1 MSWLRIFRMYW
12 TTITMIKRKMNPRNR
27 NRYAGFD
34 PMDARNP
41 TICSQMLAISLRDG
55 HVVVPAAEVLSE
67 TESGVEDKPGQLAVH
82 EEMIEP
88 LHMLA
93 PRPPR
98 HPHVPESGS
107 SPILLE
113 GHRLLEPGLFE
124 GPHHEEHPPARPED
138 SRDFAKRG
146 EAVGGCGQMMHRGD
160 GDRRVEGRTPKREGA
175 QVAEN
180 DVRIPGPVAR
190 VVQQSS

>member
-1 MSWLRIFRMYW
+1 MYW
-12 TTITMIKRKMNPRNR
+12 TTITMIRRKMNPRNR

-98 HPHVPESGS
+98 HPHVPN
-107 SPILLE
+107 
-113 GHRLLEPGLFE
+113 PGPLRFFWRDLPFWNR
-124 GPHHEEHPPARPED
+124 GWSKAHTMRGHPPA
-138 SRDFAKRG
+138 SRA
-146 EAVGGCGQMMHRGD
+146 
-160 GDRRVEGRTPKREGA
+160 
-175 QVAEN
+175 
-180 DVRIPGPVAR
+180 
-190 VVQQSS
+190 